1 MKKILA
7 IAALVLLNS
16 AQAQSNDGSESFWG
30 TSMGTGQSEA
40 SGSGGGNRHMFEFGA
55 DSSVFGLLSF
65 DKSKTRGNESDDD
78 TQLNL
83 DLNYAYSLPMY
94 PRLQLGARGL
104 YLKDVNSL
112 GDQENWGAQVGAI
125 FNLSDDLQSSAY
137 ASLYLGMLWNHD
149 YGSSQAGDDE
159 VRIGTVAVGKRFNL
173 ERWGL
178 KHVTYSPEVALQT
191 RNSTTS
197 SSFDYSQDLQIRFLQ
212 FSVFF

>member
-1 MKKILA
+1 MS
-7 IAALVLLNS
+7 S
-16 AQAQSNDGSESFWG
+16 AFAQSNYDSAPSDYGSESSWG
-30 TSMGTGQSEA
+30 SGMGTGQGDSA
-40 SGSGGGNRHMFEFGA
+40 GSNGANRHMFEFGA
-55 DSSVFGLLSF
+55 DSSLFGLLSF

-83 DLNYAYSLPMY
+83 DLNYAYSLPMH
-94 PRLQLGARGL
+94 PRLQLGVRGL

-125 FNLSDDLQSSAY
+125 FNLSDDLQNSAY

-149 YGSSQAGDDE
+149 YGSSQAADDE
-159 VRIGTVAVGKRFNL
+159 VRIGTVAIGKRFSL
-173 ERWGL
+173 EHWGV

-197 SSFDYSQDLQIRFLQ
+197 NSFDYSQDLQIRFLQ